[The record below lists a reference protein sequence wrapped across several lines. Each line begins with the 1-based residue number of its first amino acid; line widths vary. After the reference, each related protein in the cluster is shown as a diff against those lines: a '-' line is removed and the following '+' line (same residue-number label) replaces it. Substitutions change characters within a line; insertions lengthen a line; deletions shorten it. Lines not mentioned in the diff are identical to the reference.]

1 MIKKSD
7 KTVII
12 EKDRWFNPFWS
23 IWLKHLMSRPSCYN
37 CPFATKERVS
47 DISLGDLWGVHIYCP
62 ELYGKNGG
70 SSLIVANTLKG
81 KEIVIKAQAA
91 MYGHELK
98 FEDAIKYQSPMKQHI
113 DMNPDRKQFMSDL
126 QSNMSFEDINKKW
139 ATRPSLKLIWQKYI
153 WGNRQKVWLWNFLS
167 KYKRLEDR

>member
-1 MIKKSD
+1 
-7 KTVII
+7 
-12 EKDRWFNPFWS
+12 
-23 IWLKHLMSRPSCYN
+23 
-37 CPFATKERVS
+37 
-47 DISLGDLWGVHIYCP
+47 
-62 ELYGKNGG
+62 
-70 SSLIVANTLKG
+70 
-81 KEIVIKAQAA
+81 